1 MSRGWLFGAVFLA
14 TFLFQSPVLQGEFL
28 FYDDARF
35 VVRNESIDSLSNTG
49 RFFSDLSTTASVD
62 APTADIYRPLRTFS
76 YAVVNA
82 LAGKSARAFHMASLL
97 FHAAAAGLLAL
108 VLLQA
113 GLTPWPALAGAV
125 AWGLHPVT
133 VEASAWICSLG
144 DVMCGFFALLS
155 LLAYARNRLVLAIL
169 ALVVALLAKEAA
181 VVMPGIWLAWDF
193 FFRRE
198 ELKRRVGTG
207 ALPALGVVLAFLVW
221 RGALVGAGMSQTEQP
236 LGGSHGNAI
245 RTMLAGYG
253 FYCSTVFFPF
263 GSTVD
268 VRVPVQASVS
278 SAVLG
283 GGLLLGLTILAV
295 FRGPTRTR
303 LAAAWFLLALVPASN
318 VIIPLKIPTADRFLY
333 LPLMA
338 IGFVVGEACERW
350 PRRALW
356 AAPVSLLLLGGLTIH
371 RIGDWRDDASLVAA
385 WGRVNPKSE
394 RLLWAEA
401 SQHAKRAI
409 DAMQAGNWPDASQQH
424 DRANQLYSLFVQNVQ
439 GRGNVPIQVWM
450 EAGELS
456 LSWARFQEERDQTKE
471 AIRSYTAALTWFRMA
486 FERQKAKQ
494 GRVVEEEVV
503 RAASA
508 VADICTRLADMQ
520 NPQFDKT
527 IREGMKAL
535 QFLEREF
542 GQDIGLRFA
551 RLLLAYSARI
561 RAEDPAKA
569 RGGFDQVL
577 TILDKAQAEGVEGL
591 TYLRAQCIYYKAFL
605 KPYSRSGVRTAYNL
619 YLEAAEES
627 PSNRYWCYFYA
638 ASCKCSE
645 GKVFKD
651 EESFKQG
658 REILAGLDARARAEG
673 VRLPTD
679 LRHRIASELGGCA
692 SRE

>member
-1 MSRGWLFGAVFLA
+1 
-14 TFLFQSPVLQGEFL
+14 
-28 FYDDARF
+28 
-35 VVRNESIDSLSNTG
+35 
-49 RFFSDLSTTASVD
+49 
-62 APTADIYRPLRTFS
+62 
-76 YAVVNA
+76 YALVNA
-82 LAGKSARAFHMASLL
+82 IAGKSARAFHMASLL

-113 GLTPWPALAGAV
+113 GLTPWPALAGAL

-133 VEASAWICSLG
+133 VEATAWICSLG

-155 LLAYARNRLVLAIL
+155 LLAYTRNRLVLAIL
-169 ALVVALLAKEAA
+169 ALVVALLCKEAA

-198 ELKRRVGTG
+198 ELKRRIPTG
-207 ALPALGVVLAFLVW
+207 ALPALGVVLVFLVL
-221 RGALVGAGMSQTEQP
+221 RGTLVGAGMSQTEQP

-245 RTMLAGYG
+245 RTMLAGFG

-268 VRVPVQASVS
+268 VRAPVQASVS
-278 SAVLG
+278 TAVLG
-283 GGLLLGLTILAV
+283 GVLLLGLTILAV

-318 VIIPLKIPTADRFLY
+318 VVIPLKIPTADRFLY

-356 AAPVSLLLLGGLTIH
+356 AAPVSLLLLAGLTIH
-371 RIGDWRDDASLVAA
+371 RIGDFRDDASLVAA

-409 DAMQAGNWPDASQQH
+409 EAMQAGRSADAAEQH
-424 DRANQLYSLFVQNVQ
+424 NRANQLYGLFVQNVQ

-456 LSWARFQEERDQTKE
+456 LAWARFLEEHDQTKE
-471 AIRSYTAALTWFRMA
+471 GIRSYTTALTWFRMA

-508 VADICTRLADMQ
+508 VAEICTRLADMQ
-520 NPQFDKT
+520 NPQIDQT

-535 QFLEREF
+535 QFLGREY
-542 GQDIGLRFA
+542 GHDITLPFA
-551 RLLLAYSARI
+551 RLLLAAAVRI
-561 RAEDPAKA
+561 RADDPAKA
-569 RGGFDQVL
+569 REGFDQVL
-577 TILDKAQAEGVEGL
+577 AALDAAEAKGVGGL
-591 TYLRAQCIYYKAFL
+591 AYWRAQCVYYKAFL

-619 YLEAAEES
+619 YLKAADEL
-627 PSNRYWCYFYA
+627 PAYRYWAYFYA
-638 ASCKCSE
+638 ARCKCSE

-651 EESFKQG
+651 NDSIKAG
-658 REILAGLDARARAEG
+658 REILEKLEERARGEG
-673 VRLPTD
+673 VRLPSD